1 MFESG
6 CRPPLP
12 FICFLVA
19 AWCFS
24 PWPLWAQVDVD
35 VVSESIVRVRAYDDD
50 NELAIEGVGFV
61 VSEMGHVLTNA
72 HLVDNAGRVTVLSLK
87 TGAEVVPEQ
96 VFANREINLA
106 LLQAQSLNLPPLRLS
121 DRGVDA
127 GRAVGTL
134 RFDAMGSLWASRGTI
149 GAYETILDRKA
160 GRPLGRLV
168 QHNALVTEK
177 AFGMPVFNE
186 CGDVVAINVPNPR
199 GEPWPFRTA
208 RPQGAVFALGSK
220 SMIAALDDRGIA
232 HEVANAECLSALER
246 AERERLAAVDSL
258 KVLRAE
264 ADSARRAARGAEEKE
279 EEARREA
286 ERARARADAA
296 REAAASS
303 IGAAEAR
310 AESLEAA
317 APRMDAG
324 VAPADSLPRTGGQP
338 DTAAPAASAGGDET
352 ARGIPLS
359 LKWGIPVGG
368 ALVLLALLGRLLASN
383 RRREQLRSAESRLR
397 AAEERAEAARQA
409 AADAPRPA
417 PFRCLLEGEDS
428 SGRPFAL
435 TVPALALGDPAGVT
449 VGRSPAA
456 ADFVVDHEEVSREH
470 VRFGCAG
477 ATLWAEDLTSLNGTK
492 LNGRLLDP
500 EERAA
505 LQDGDRLEIGPI
517 AFSVRLVR
525 E

>member
-1 MFESG
+1 MFASG
-6 CRPPLP
+6 CKPPLL
-12 FICFLVA
+12 CFLVA

-96 VFANREINLA
+96 VFVNREINLA
-106 LLQAQSLNLPPLRLS
+106 LLHAQSLNLPPLRLS
-121 DRGVDA
+121 DRGIDA
-127 GRAVGTL
+127 GRAVQTL
-134 RFDAMGSLWASRGTI
+134 RFDAMGSLWAPRGTV

-160 GRPLGRLV
+160 GRPVGRLV

-199 GEPWPFRTA
+199 SEPWPFRTA
-208 RPQGAVFALGSK
+208 RPKGAVFALSSK
-220 SMIAALDDRGIA
+220 SMIAALDDREIA
-232 HEVANAECLSALER
+232 HEVAHAECLSALER
-246 AERERLAAVDSL
+246 AERDRLAAVDSL
-258 KVLRAE
+258 KLLRDE
-264 ADSARRAARGAEEKE
+264 ADSARAAARAAEQRE

-286 ERARARADAA
+286 ERVKARAAAERKAAAEGMQAARARADRLKSAA
-296 REAAASS
+296 APTDSVAAAASNNLPPETAQAGS
-303 IGAAEAR
+303 DSAEAGW
-310 AESLEAA
+310 E
-317 APRMDAG
+317 
-324 VAPADSLPRTGGQP
+324 
-338 DTAAPAASAGGDET
+338 
-352 ARGIPLS
+352 IPPG
-359 LKWGIPVGG
+359 LKWGTPIGG
-368 ALVLLALLGRLLASN
+368 GLVLLALLGRLLASN
-383 RRREQLRSAESRLR
+383 RRKEQLRSAESRLR
-397 AAEERAEAARQA
+397 AAEESAEAARQA
-409 AADAPRPA
+409 AEDAPKPA

-435 TVPALALGDPAGVT
+435 TVSALALGDPAGVT

-470 VRFGCAG
+470 VRLGCAG
-477 ATLWAEDLTSLNGTK
+477 ATLWAEDLKALNGTR

-505 LQDGDRLEIGPI
+505 LQDGDRLEIGPV
-517 AFSVRLVR
+517 AFSVRLVG